1 MYQLNVCTRSGKITQ
16 YQLDVGV
23 HTLGKDKECDVVL
36 LDRYVSRRHAELVLS
51 ETAASIHDVG
61 STNGIW
67 HNAQRIIGHRR
78 LDSGDSFQ
86 IGELILT
93 VSTKKMAPTDRLN
106 NRHDVNFVDDNHD
119 KKRFQESDDLKILK
133 QAIHA
138 QVLEYLDLHKR
149 TILHTFSTDQLR
161 REARQAAKVVMAN
174 EKLEIPE
181 YINRD
186 QLTKEIVDEAIGLGP
201 IEPLLADDTVT
212 EIMINGEDHV
222 YVERGGKIEK
232 TSLRFSSTSSVM
244 SAIERIV
251 TPLGRRVD
259 EASPMVDARLS
270 DGSRVNAIIPPLS
283 LAGPVLTIR
292 KFAKDRFTIDR
303 LVELGTLSKEMAS
316 FLEICVRS
324 RRNIVVSGGTGSG
337 KTTTLNVLSDFIPDT
352 ERIITIED
360 AAELQLSQQHVVSL
374 ESRPPNVEGKGLVS
388 VRDLV
393 RNALRMRPDRI
404 VIGECRGGEA
414 LDMLQAMNT
423 GHDGSLTTGHANSAR
438 DFLSRL
444 EVMVLMSG
452 MDLPVRAIREQIV
465 SAIDVI
471 LQQTRFSDGTRR
483 ITGIAEVDGMEGDV
497 ILLQPIFEY
506 RQSGRTSGGAIVGQF
521 TGLGYAPS
529 FYVELESSGEILD
542 RALFGRGTERSD
554 AEPLDYGANGR

>member
-506 RQSGRTSGGAIVGQF
+506 RQSGRTSGGAIVGEF

>member
-303 LVELGTLSKEMAS
+303 LVELGTLSKKMAS

-506 RQSGRTSGGAIVGQF
+506 RQSGRTSGGAIVGEF

>member
-1 MYQLNVCTRSGKITQ
+1 MYQLNVCNQSGQISH

-23 HTLGKDKECDVVL
+23 HILGKDKECDVVL
-36 LDRYVSRRHAELVLS
+36 FDRYASRHHAELVLS
-51 ETAASIHDVG
+51 DDGASLYDTG
-61 STNGIW
+61 STNGTW
-67 HNAQRIIGHRR
+67 HKDQRVIGRR
-78 LDSGDSFQ
+78 HLDFGDTFQ
-86 IGELILT
+86 IGELTLT
-93 VSTKKMAPTDRLN
+93 VSAKKLAATDRLK
-106 NRHDVNFVDDNHD
+106 NRNDVPFVQDEKDRHNV
-119 KKRFQESDDLKILK
+119 QESADLQMLK

-149 TILHTFSTDQLR
+149 AVFHTLSAGQLR
-161 REARQAAKVVMAN
+161 HEAEQAAKVVMKN

-181 YINRD
+181 YVNRD
-186 QLTKEIVDEAIGLGP
+186 ELLKEIVDEAIGLGP

-212 EIMINGEDHV
+212 EIMINGEDYV
-222 YVERGGKIEK
+222 YVERAGKIEK
-232 TSLRFSSTSSVM
+232 TSLRFSSASSVM

-259 EASPMVDARLS
+259 EGSPMVDARLS

-283 LAGPVLTIR
+283 LVGPVLTIR
-292 KFAKDRFTIDR
+292 KFARNRFTIDR
-303 LVELGTLSKEMAS
+303 LVELGTLSDEMAS
-316 FLEICVRS
+316 FLEVCVRS

-337 KTTTLNVLSDFIPDT
+337 KTTTLNVLSDYIPDT
-352 ERIITIED
+352 ERIVTIED

-374 ESRPPNVEGKGLVS
+374 ESRPPNVEGRGVVS

-423 GHDGSLTTGHANSAR
+423 GHDGSLTTGHANSPR

-471 LQQTRFSDGTRR
+471 LQQTRFSDGKRR
-483 ITGIAEVDGMEGDV
+483 ITGIVEVDGMEGGV
-497 ILLQPIFEY
+497 ILLQQIFEY
-506 RQSGRTSGGAIVGQF
+506 RQSGRTSDGGIVGDF
-521 TGLGYAPS
+521 SGLGYAPS
-529 FYVELESSGEILD
+529 FYGELESSGETLD
-542 RALFGRGTERSD
+542 RTLFGRGAERSD
-554 AEPLDYGANGR
+554 VEALDLGDNGR